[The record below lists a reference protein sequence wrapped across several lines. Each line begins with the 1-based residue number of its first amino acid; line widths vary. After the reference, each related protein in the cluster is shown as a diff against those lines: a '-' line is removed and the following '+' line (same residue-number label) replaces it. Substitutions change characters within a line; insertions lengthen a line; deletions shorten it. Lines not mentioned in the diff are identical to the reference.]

1 MREAQCDNIEIA
13 PVGDAWQVSQAG
25 RPLDRFESVET
36 AYQHALALCGEL
48 FERGV
53 RSRVCELPAAA

>member
-1 MREAQCDNIEIA
+1 MREAHCHSIEIA
-13 PVGDAWQVSQAG
+13 PVGDAWLVSQAG
-25 RPLDRFESVET
+25 QPPNQFESVET

-53 RSRVCELPAAA
+53 RSRVSELPAAA